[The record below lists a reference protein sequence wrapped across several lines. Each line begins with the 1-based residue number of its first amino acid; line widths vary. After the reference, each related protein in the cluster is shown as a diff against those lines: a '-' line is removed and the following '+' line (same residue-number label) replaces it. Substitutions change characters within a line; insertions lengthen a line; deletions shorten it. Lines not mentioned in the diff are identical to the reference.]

1 MARGRRGAWTC
12 ERGDERLLDVQELE
26 PALLDPNASSHRAP
40 SEDGERRGNPHGRGP
55 VTLADVTTG
64 GFGGALFLIA
74 LGAILRYA
82 VSWEAAGVDI
92 GIVGLILMI
101 VGVVMLLLTLF
112 LMFSARRPPGTPPP
126 PY

>member
-1 MARGRRGAWTC
+1 MPR
-12 ERGDERLLDVQELE
+12 Q
-26 PALLDPNASSHRAP
+26 
-40 SEDGERRGNPHGRGP
+40 P
-55 VTLADVTTG
+55 VTLAAVVTG

-82 VSWEAAGVDI
+82 VTWEPAGVDI

-101 VGVVMLLLTLF
+101 VGLVLFFLTLF
-112 LMFSARRPPGTPPP
+112 LNFSGRRPPGTPPP